1 MKETGPGSGRRSRNG
16 NMPEDSA
23 LELEVGSWRLFLSKK
38 EQTVIIDTTD
48 YHPGLLFLNK
58 EDLVRLLERLRD
70 EPG

>member
-1 MKETGPGSGRRSRNG
+1 
-16 NMPEDSA
+16 MPEDSA

-58 EDLVRLLERLRD
+58 EDLERLLERLRD